1 MNREIVSFALALQ
14 FLTRL
19 PINVGDRYSPELFAR
34 SVRFY
39 PLAGALIGL
48 IAAAL
53 YALLSLFLPH
63 AVAVLCAL
71 IGLVA
76 VTGAFHEDG
85 LADTFD
91 GLGGGADV
99 SSKLRIMRDSRLG
112 TYGTIA
118 LVSALALRGALLL
131 ALPEELLPWALI
143 LGQSLSR
150 LSSVLVISG
159 STYVR
164 DEGAAKP
171 VAQTVDS
178 GAMTFV
184 LVSGGALLLAASLA
198 VPLPL
203 LCAALVGLAMGHGV
217 LRWWTQRHLGGYT
230 GDTLGAIQQSSDIG
244 FLLGLVA
251 WL

>member
-1 MNREIVSFALALQ
+1 MSREIVSFALALQ

-48 IAAAL
+48 IGAAM
-53 YALLSLFLPH
+53 YAALSLFLPH
-63 AVAVLCAL
+63 AVAVLCVL
-71 IGLVA
+71 VGLVA
-76 VTGAFHEDG
+76 ITGAFHEDG

-91 GLGGGADV
+91 GLGGGTDS

-118 LVSALALRGALLL
+118 LVSALALRGALLI
-131 ALPEELLPWALI
+131 ALPGEVLPWALI

-178 GAMTFV
+178 GAMVFV
-184 LVSGGALLLAASLA
+184 LASGGALLFAASLTL
-198 VPLPL
+198 PLPL
-203 LCAALVGLAMGHGV
+203 LCSAVVGLALGHAV
-217 LRWWTQRHLGGYT
+217 LRRWIERHLGGYT

-244 FLLGLVA
+244 LLLGLVT

>member
-217 LRWWTQRHLGGYT
+217 LRWWTQRHLAGYT